1 MKYLL
6 FLFIIGIIIFVPNV
20 YAMEINLL
28 RESYF
33 AGETF
38 QANITGEF
46 AGSLKVNN
54 IFFMKDG
61 KEVGLAFYLLKIS
74 DREYWVYVDL
84 PQQIGN
90 YTFAIKNALYKE
102 DGVLKGN
109 EKEKAFEIKQ
119 SITSFYK
126 DIADKTAGK
135 FSSLGTESNSL
146 ALIALAYDNPLFVQ
160 AKNALLAKKDSAG
173 CWPSPSCNTKDTAL
187 ALFALKKSLVD
198 SDSSWLVDA
207 QNNLDAGLWNLVI
220 SSAGDSQC
228 EINVNSEKTIN
239 NVTSGD
245 NTIALDLKGE
255 SDEVSIAVNCSV
267 ANSKIL
273 HTYLGKINEFPMEK
287 QGNIFSLRL
296 NNKKCFGN
304 SYRGECS
311 TEATA
316 YSILALD
323 ALGLDKSKALDWL
336 EENAQTTKEKSIALY
351 FGKSGLKEFL
361 LNNQHSDG
369 YFTKKSLIEETSS
382 DIESTVFA
390 VWALSKAK
398 ENVAEEKGKEWLKKN
413 IYANLTNELL
423 SASFVFPNNEIESI
437 SSINPAVI
445 KAKVNSNISVLV
457 RNKGIVDLTASAN
470 FLPFK
475 AKKDFAVKASGEEKI
490 EFAVPQKLDNKE
502 MKDNIT
508 GSIELV
514 LSKFS
519 SELYSIPV
527 MIIGDKTA
535 VINFTPEV
543 PKEHFQFTQQEIN
556 ATLLAKENNLI
567 PVAIKNLAPRV
578 IKGISISY
586 SRDLDYV
593 LNLTS
598 LHIKEIDAGSEV
610 VVNLLFKSQKTGN
623 YEGFIEASSNEIS
636 AILPVNI
643 TFTKN
648 ESQITVM
655 NITAI
660 QNKTCKDYNGSL
672 CKKEEICS
680 NSIPLHEGRCC
691 IGKCEAKKDLKML
704 GVLMISLAVL
714 VIVITL
720 YAKLKKPKKEMKDVV
735 SEIENKYDKFKN
747 KKQYYP

>member
-6 FLFIIGIIIFVPNV
+6 FLFIIGIIICVPSV
-20 YAMEINLL
+20 SAMEINLL
-28 RESYF
+28 GDSYF
-33 AGETF
+33 SGETF

-46 AGSLKVNN
+46 IGSLTVNN
-54 IFFMKDG
+54 IFFVKDG

-90 YTFAIKNALYKE
+90 YTFAVKNALYRE

-109 EKEKAFEIKQ
+109 EKEKTFEIKQ

-126 DIADKTAGK
+126 DIAEKTAGK

-146 ALIALAYDNPLFVQ
+146 ALIALAYDNSLFLQ

-173 CWPSPSCNTKDTAL
+173 CWPSASCNTKDTSL
-187 ALFALKKSLVD
+187 ALFSLKKSSVD

-207 QNNLDAGLWNLVI
+207 QNNLDVGLWNLVI
-220 SSAGDSQC
+220 TSAGDSQC
-228 EINVNSEKTIN
+228 EINVNSEKTLK

-255 SDEVSIAVNCSV
+255 SDEVSVIANCSV
-267 ANSKIL
+267 LNTKIL
-273 HTYLGKINEFPMEK
+273 HTYMGKIHEFPMQK
-287 QGNIFSLRL
+287 QGDIFSATL
-296 NNKKCFGN
+296 NNKKCFGS
-304 SYRGECS
+304 SYRSECNS
-311 TEATA
+311 EATA

-336 EENAQTTKEKSIALY
+336 AENAQTTKEKSIALY
-351 FGKSGLKEFL
+351 FGKSELKEFL
-361 LNNQHSDG
+361 LNNQHNDG
-369 YFTKKSLIEETSS
+369 YWTRKSLIEETSQ

-398 ENVAEEKGKEWLKKN
+398 ENDAAEKGKEWLKKN
-413 IYANLTNELL
+413 IYGNLTNELL
-423 SASFVFPNNEIESI
+423 SSAFVFSNSEIESI

-457 RNKGIVDLTASAN
+457 KNKGIVDLTASAN

-475 AKKDFAVKASGEEKI
+475 ARKDFAVKTNGEEKI
-490 EFAVPQKLDNKE
+490 EFAIPSKLGNKE
-502 MKDNIT
+502 ITDNIT
-508 GSIELV
+508 GNIDII
-514 LSKFS
+514 LSKFL
-519 SELYSIPV
+519 SEQYSIPV
-527 MIIGDKTA
+527 MIIADKSAIT
-535 VINFTPEV
+535 NFTPEV
-543 PKEHFQFTQQEIN
+543 PKEHFQFIQQEIN
-556 ATLLAKENNLI
+556 ATMLVKENNLI

-586 SRDLDYV
+586 SRDLDYI

-598 LHIKEIDAGSEV
+598 LHISEIDAGSEV
-610 VVNLLFKSQKTGN
+610 VINLLFKSQKTGN
-623 YEGFIEASSNEIS
+623 YGGFIEASSGGIS
-636 AILPVNI
+636 AVLPVNI

-648 ESQITVM
+648 ESQVKIT
-655 NITAI
+655 NITAVI
-660 QNKTCKDYNGSL
+660 NKTCRDYNGSV

-680 NSIPLHEGRCC
+680 NSIPLPEGRCC
-691 IGKCEAKKDLKML
+691 IGKCEGKKDLRML
-704 GVLMISLAVL
+704 GVIMITLAVL
-714 VIVITL
+714 VIAITL
-720 YAKLKKPKKEMKDVV
+720 YAKMRKPKREMKDVM

-747 KKQYYP
+747 RKQYYP